1 MKIADLFDVDGLVA
15 VVTGGTGVL
24 GGAMCRALA
33 ANGVKV
39 AVLGRSQEKANALLR
54 EIAELDGT
62 AAFYSCDLFSRDS
75 LQNVAN
81 DVMETWGKIDVLIN
95 CAGGNRAGAT
105 STPEQPF
112 FDLPGE
118 DLEQVMK
125 LNIVGSMVPSQIF
138 GQAIADN
145 PQGGSIINIS
155 SMSAQQPLTRVVGY
169 SASKAAID
177 NFTRWL
183 SVFMNQ
189 TVGPQVR
196 VNAIAPGF
204 FLTEQNRFL
213 LTEEATGELTPR
225 GQQIINHTPMGRFGD
240 PDELVGALLWLL
252 SPAGKFVTGIVVPV
266 DGGFSAYS
274 GV

>member
-1 MKIADLFDVDGLVA
+1 MTTNDLFNVSGLVA

-33 ANGVKV
+33 ANGAKV
-39 AVLGRSQEKANALLR
+39 AVLGRSQAKADALLKD
-54 EIAELDGT
+54 ISELGGE
-62 AAFYSCDLFSRDS
+62 AAFYAADLFDREG
-75 LQNVAN
+75 LQNISN
-81 DVMETWGKIDVLIN
+81 DIVETWGPIDVLVN
-95 CAGGNRAGAT
+95 CAGGNRPGAT

-112 FDLPGE
+112 FDLPAD
-118 DLEQVMK
+118 DLNEVMK

-138 GQAIADN
+138 GRAIADN
-145 PQGGSIINIS
+145 PGGGSIVNIS
-155 SMSAQQPLTRVVGY
+155 SMSAQLPLTKVVGY

-183 SVFMNQ
+183 AVFMNQ
-189 TVGPQVR
+189 NVSDKIR

-213 LTEEATGELTPR
+213 LTDKESGELTDR
-225 GQQIINHTPMGRFGD
+225 GRTIISQTPMDRFGE
-240 PDELVGALLWLL
+240 PDELVGALLYLV
-252 SPAGKFVTGIVVPV
+252 SPASRFVTGIVLPV
-266 DGGFSAYS
+266 DGGFSAFS

>member
-1 MKIADLFDVDGLVA
+1 MKTNELFDVSGLVA

-33 ANGVKV
+33 ANGAKV
-39 AVLGRSQEKANALLR
+39 AVLGRSQEKADALLQLIS
-54 EIAELDGT
+54 EDGGE
-62 AAFYSCDLFSRDS
+62 AAFYKADLFDREA
-75 LQNVAN
+75 LQNIAN
-81 DVMETWGKIDVLIN
+81 DVTDAWGKIDVLVN

-105 STPEQPF
+105 STPENPF
-112 FDLPGE
+112 WNLPGE
-118 DLEQVMK
+118 DLEGVMK
-125 LNIVGSMVPSQIF
+125 LNIVGSMVPAQIF
-138 GQAIADN
+138 GKAIADN
-145 PQGGSIINIS
+145 PSGGSIVNIS
-155 SMSAQQPLTRVVGY
+155 SMAASQPLTKVVGY

-189 TVGPQVR
+189 NHGDKVR

-213 LTEEATGELTPR
+213 LTDKETGELTPR
-225 GQQIINHTPMGRFGD
+225 GTTIISQTPMGRFGD
-240 PDELVGALLWLL
+240 PEELIGALLYLI
-252 SPAGKFVTGIVVPV
+252 SPAGKFVTGIVLPV
-266 DGGFSAYS
+266 DGGFSAFS